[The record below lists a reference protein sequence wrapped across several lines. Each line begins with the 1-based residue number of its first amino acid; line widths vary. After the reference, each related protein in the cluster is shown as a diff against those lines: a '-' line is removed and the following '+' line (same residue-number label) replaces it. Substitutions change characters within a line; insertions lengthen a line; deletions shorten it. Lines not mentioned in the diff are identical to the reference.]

1 MIHGLARDT
10 GQSEVG
16 WEKDKKNPGVA
27 SDLSRCSRRASE
39 LDPWVPQSRLN
50 PVFADQQLK
59 VFSDRLSFD
68 KPWWTWPVWKFQTV
82 IGVAL
87 TQRTS
92 IQLLSF
98 RNLLTNL
105 KSNHLCWI
113 KNRWSQNPPY
123 EWVFVS
129 LFSVSKLTTSWR
141 LMRIRTRRSKM
152 NFLIVM

>member
-1 MIHGLARDT
+1 MTQVRVRWG
-10 GQSEVG
+10 G
-16 WEKDKKNPGVA
+16 KKTKKTPGVA

-82 IGVAL
+82 IGVAP

>member
-1 MIHGLARDT
+1 MAWPVTQVR
-10 GQSEVG
+10 VG
-16 WEKDKKNPGVA
+16 WGGKKTKKTPGVA

-39 LDPWVPQSRLN
+39 LDPWVLQSRLN
-50 PVFADQQLK
+50 PVVADQQLK

-82 IGVAL
+82 IGVAP

-98 RNLLTNL
+98 RNLLRNL

-113 KNRWSQNPPY
+113 KTRWSQNPPY

-129 LFSVSKLTTSWR
+129 LFSVLKLTTSWR
-141 LMRIRTRRSKM
+141 LMRIRMRRSKM